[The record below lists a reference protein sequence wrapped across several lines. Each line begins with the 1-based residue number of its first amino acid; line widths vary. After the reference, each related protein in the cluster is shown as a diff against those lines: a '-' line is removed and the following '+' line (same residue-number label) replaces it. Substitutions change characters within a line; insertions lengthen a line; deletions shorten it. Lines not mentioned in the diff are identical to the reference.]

1 MTATTRMGSTSEIRD
16 RAGTSP
22 QADTGTSRPM
32 GRGPARQAVSVA
44 GYVLI
49 TLEPNGYNNSQS
61 EAFSNIYKGI
71 HNWSS
76 QPDLNYT
83 TMYDRLIRSEDKAG

>member
-1 MTATTRMGSTSEIRD
+1 MAVRRHVEGC
-16 RAGTSP
+16 
-22 QADTGTSRPM
+22 
-32 GRGPARQAVSVA
+32 PARQAVSVA

-49 TLEPNGYNNSQS
+49 TLEPNGYNSTQS
-61 EAFSNIYKGI
+61 ESFSNIYKGI

-83 TMYDRLIRSEDKAG
+83 TMYDRLIRSEHKAGKNMLVAKMY